1 MFVGNLCHQLRVGK
15 KLASGDGGGGASEQV
30 MQRRVEARGWRW
42 LPFSIGLG
50 KTIFSSEPLD
60 SN

>member
-1 MFVGNLCHQLRVGK
+1 MPPVMGRE
-15 KLASGDGGGGASEQV
+15 KLASGDGGREASGQV
-30 MQRRVEARGWRW
+30 KQRRVEARGWRW
-42 LPFSIGLG
+42 LPFPLGLG